1 MLRVR
6 VFREER
12 AWPLANLQL
21 LSYGIND
28 LTTVLGI
35 VGAGPFRSRQ
45 S

>member
-6 VFREER
+6 VTREER
-12 AWPLANLQL
+12 TWPLANLQL

-28 LTTVLGI
+28 LTTVLDI
-35 VGAGPFRSRQ
+35 AGPFRLLQ